1 MKARLSQ
8 FLFLFYA
15 FASIENIFADET
27 KKNIK
32 DIKEQNIMSVLYQQ
46 TAAERM
52 AGSLQTFKLAKQAID
67 NALADTS
74 WSALPGQNTRDKKPA
89 IIVDV
94 DETVLDNTA
103 YEARMILNGTSYP
116 EGWIRWCKESIAA
129 EVPGAKD
136 FLNYAASKGITIFYI
151 TNRVIELKDATKKN
165 LSNLGIPWD
174 QAKDT
179 ILMRGENNWDSDKG
193 PRRALVG
200 DEYRVLLMV
209 GDNLGDFVDAK
220 ENNLIASKRKN
231 IVKDYIDYWGI
242 KWFMLQNVAYGD
254 WEGALYNFD
263 YSLSPEEVHN
273 TRIKSL
279 DPQGN

>member
-67 NALADTS
+67 KALEDSS
-74 WSALPGQNTRDKKPA
+74 WSALPGQNTKGKNPA

-220 ENNLIASKRKN
+220 ENNLIASNRKN

>member
-15 FASIENIFADET
+15 FASIENIFADEP

-67 NALADTS
+67 RALEDPS
-74 WSALPGQNTRDKKPA
+74 WSALPGQNTKDKNPA

-94 DETVLDNTA
+94 DETILDNTA